1 MLEFLIVFRAVW
13 CMEHRDP
20 FLNISPLDHRYWAAN
35 KDLFDALAETL
46 SEKAAVR
53 YLVRAEAS
61 LLKAHIKTHLDGN
74 PGFLKAAESLEEKVG
89 PDEVAAEEEIT
100 RHNIRALVNVIQR
113 YLPDELA
120 PWVHL
125 GATSVDILDTAM
137 AMRIRD
143 AMRGTVIPLVLNLL
157 DSLITISRNEA
168 YTPQVGRTHGQLA
181 VPITFGYALAEYVSR
196 IGQSVVQLEGLSASL
211 RGKLAGAV
219 GAYNATSIITDD
231 AEALEKSYLQ
241 ELGLQKA
248 DYANQIVEPEH
259 LLRLLLEMNV
269 TFGIVAN
276 LADDLRHL
284 QRSEIGE
291 VMESFGVGQVGS
303 STMPQKRNPW
313 NSEHVK
319 SLWKAFSPRVITFYM
334 DQISEHQRDLSNS
347 ASSRF
352 VADYIAGFSAAVARM
367 NKVVNGLRVMKERM
381 LENLSGLG
389 DGVLAEPTYILLAL
403 SGYADGHEIV
413 RKATLE
419 ADRSGKTL
427 KEVLISNN
435 PEAWAAISERLES
448 VLGIDANTFYGD
460 PAAYSGLAS
469 KRALELADKYGRIS
483 EEIKRKVRL

>member
-1 MLEFLIVFRAVW
+1 
-13 CMEHRDP
+13 MEHRDP

-35 KDLFDALAETL
+35 KELFDRLSETL
-46 SEKAAVR
+46 SEKAAIR

-61 LLKAHIKTHLDGN
+61 LLKAHIRDHLDGK
-74 PGFLKAAESLEEKVG
+74 PEFLEAADALEENVS

-113 YLPDELA
+113 CLPEDLA

-137 AMRIRD
+137 AMRVRD
-143 AMRGTVIPLVLNLL
+143 AMRGTVIPRVLDLL
-157 DSLITISRNEA
+157 DALVEIAGREA
-168 YTPQVGRTHGQLA
+168 GTPQVGRTHGQLA
-181 VPITFGYALAEYVSR
+181 VPVTFGFAIAEYVSR
-196 IGQSVVQLEGLSASL
+196 IGQSVVELERHSGGL

-219 GAYNATSIITDD
+219 GAYNATSMITSD
-231 AEALEKSYLQ
+231 AEALEKTYLDS
-241 ELGLQKA
+241 LGLQKA

-259 LLRLLLEMNV
+259 MLRLLLEVNI
-269 TFGIVAN
+269 TFGIIAN

-291 VMESFGVGQVGS
+291 VMESFGLGQVGS

-319 SLWKAFSPRVITFYM
+319 SLWKAFAPRVMSFYM

-352 VADYIAGFSAAVARM
+352 VTDYIAGFCAAVARM
-367 NKVVNGLRVMKERM
+367 TKVVKGLAVRKERM
-381 LENLSGLG
+381 MENLSGLG

-403 SGYADGHEIV
+403 SGYADGHEVV

-419 ADRSGKTL
+419 ADASGRSL
-427 KEVLISNN
+427 KDVLMRDE
-435 PEAWAAISERLES
+435 PEAWKAISDRLDKA
-448 VLGIDANTFYGD
+448 LGVNAETFYGD

-469 KRALELADKYGRIS
+469 KRAGELAEKYGEIS
-483 EEIKRKVRL
+483 RKIRDEVRG